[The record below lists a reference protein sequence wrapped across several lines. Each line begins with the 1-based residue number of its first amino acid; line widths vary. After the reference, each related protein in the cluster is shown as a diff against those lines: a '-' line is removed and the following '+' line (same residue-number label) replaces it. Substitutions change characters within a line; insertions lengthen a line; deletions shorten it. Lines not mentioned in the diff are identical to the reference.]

1 MKFQAKK
8 ETLALQ
14 VLLETQGCLVI
25 LDQKVIPVFL
35 VCWVLQVNQ
44 DFLVHLVVLA
54 ALALKE
60 ILVKWL
66 PYLD

>member
-8 ETLALQ
+8 ENLALL
-14 VLLETQGCLVI
+14 VLPGAQGCLVI

-44 DFLVHLVVLA
+44 DFLVLLVPLA

-60 ILVKWL
+60 ILVK
-66 PYLD
+66 